1 MKKRGRN
8 IRGIF
13 MYYQYLYC
21 FSRLPGAE
29 RESGIKSIR
38 LMKTVYSNLFTI
50 LTQMLR
56 QKI

>member
-1 MKKRGRN
+1 MKREGE
-8 IRGIF
+8 ISVVVF

-38 LMKTVYSNLFTI
+38 LMKTVYSIYL
-50 LTQMLR
+50 QS
-56 QKI
+56 